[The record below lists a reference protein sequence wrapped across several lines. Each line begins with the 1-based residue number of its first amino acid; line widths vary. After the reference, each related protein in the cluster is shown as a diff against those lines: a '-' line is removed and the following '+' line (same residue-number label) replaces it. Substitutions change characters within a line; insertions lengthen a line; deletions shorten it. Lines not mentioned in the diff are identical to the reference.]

1 MARCNQPNRRDAL
14 RTIAAGAIGT
24 AAASSWVDS
33 LSALAQTHAHTRT
46 AGAAIQPADWKPR
59 VLSPRQNATVV
70 TLTDLII
77 PQTETPGAKAVG
89 VNRFIDGVLHEASLT
104 DRDRFVR
111 GLAWVDERSRSL
123 FGTEFVEADAAQ
135 QTILLTRMADED
147 TRAEEDQAG
156 AEFFR
161 AIKSMTISGYY
172 TTEVGLR
179 QELGDDGRLAMAE
192 FSGCDHPEHFD
203 G

>member
-1 MARCNQPNRRDAL
+1 VARCNQPNRRDAL

-24 AAASSWVDS
+24 AAANSWVDS
-33 LSALAQTHAHTRT
+33 LSALAQTHAHTRA
-46 AGAAIQPADWKPR
+46 AGGASQPADWKPR

-89 VNRFIDGVLHEASLT
+89 VNRFIDGVLHEAKGT
-104 DRDRFVR
+104 DRDRFLR
-111 GLAWVDERSRSL
+111 GLAWMDERSRSL
-123 FGTEFVEADAAQ
+123 FGTEFVAADAAQ

-147 TRAEEDQAG
+147 TRAEEDRAG
-156 AEFFR
+156 VEFFR

>member
-1 MARCNQPNRRDAL
+1 
-14 RTIAAGAIGT
+14 
-24 AAASSWVDS
+24 VDS
-33 LSALAQTHAHTRT
+33 LSALAQTHARTR
-46 AGAAIQPADWKPR
+46 AVGGALQPADWKPR

-89 VNRFIDGVLHEASLT
+89 VDRFIDGVLHEASLT
-104 DRDRFVR
+104 DRDKFVR